1 MDNLPISNSR
11 YKDRNYWDERYH
23 HEETYEWFGA
33 FSRFEHL
40 LKEEIQTD
48 ETILVLGCGNS
59 SLSYELFMSGYR
71 SITNIDFSAICI
83 EKMASKYATCSGMEW
98 KVMDAR
104 ALQFED
110 ESFDVVLEKGTLDAM
125 MVDVKDPWNVSQE
138 TTETIDQVLKEVSRI
153 LRKGGRFISITFAQP
168 HFRKQLYAKRV
179 YNWSIKHQ
187 TYGND
192 FHYYFYTMTK
202 GENLSSDD
210 QELENKCSQRTEPQA
225 TVYLQ
230 VTENEDYLNNIE
242 Y

>member
-59 SLSYELFMSGYR
+59 SLSYEMFMSGYR

-98 KVMDAR
+98 KVMDAK

-125 MVDVKDPWNVSQE
+125 MVDEKDPWNVSQE
-138 TTETIDQVLKEVSRI
+138 TTETIDQVLKEIPCGQFLCNLLLLSECSM
-153 LRKGGRFISITFAQP
+153 L
-168 HFRKQLYAKRV
+168 
-179 YNWSIKHQ
+179 
-187 TYGND
+187 
-192 FHYYFYTMTK
+192 
-202 GENLSSDD
+202 LSS
-210 QELENKCSQRTEPQA
+210 ELIKLLLNLQLLSDILSWLGVLIPLLQA
-225 TVYLQ
+225 S
-230 VTENEDYLNNIE
+230 NDHHHS
-242 Y
+242 